1 MEILKIF
8 LIGVTATVLFM
19 FGLQLF
25 VRWKAGRM
33 VGKELKGFGKEV
45 ILYFYSPNCGACKRM
60 DPVIETL
67 SRKARVKRVNVGEK
81 EGLEIAR
88 ELGVM
93 GTPTTVVVKDGRIKK
108 VFVGFQSED
117 KILKEVKG

>member
-8 LIGVTATVLFM
+8 LIGVAATVLVM
-19 FGLQLF
+19 FGLQLL

-33 VGKELKGFGKEV
+33 VGREVRGFGNEA
-45 ILYFYSPNCGACKRM
+45 ILYFYSPNCGACKKM
-60 DPVIETL
+60 NPVIETL
-67 SRKARVKRVNVGEK
+67 SKKARVKRVDVSDRK
-81 EGLEIAR
+81 GLEMAK
-88 ELGVM
+88 EFGVM
-93 GTPTTVVVKDGRIKK
+93 GTPTTVVVKEGKIKK